1 MNRRQA
7 SIKTSLKLELLQE
20 LSPDIAGLFFVAA
33 GETDSDQDSDP
44 DTDSDTDP
52 DSDTDS
58 GTDSDQIVFDRV
70 GEKVVFSAPAEQ
82 K

>member
-1 MNRRQA
+1 LNRRQA

-44 DTDSDTDP
+44 DTDSDTD
-52 DSDTDS
+52 S